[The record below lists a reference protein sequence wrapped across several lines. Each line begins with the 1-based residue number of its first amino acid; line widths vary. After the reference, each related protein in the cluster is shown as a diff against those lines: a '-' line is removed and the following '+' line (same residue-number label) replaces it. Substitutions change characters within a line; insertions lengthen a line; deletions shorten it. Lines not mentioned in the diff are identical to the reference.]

1 MTLGHLYG
9 ASDPPLSFPPMSEL
23 VAGIRR
29 ARTSDAS
36 ALSAIHDAAWAEAY
50 RGIIPAI
57 ALERAIARRG
67 PRWWLSAVRRG
78 RPLAVFEL
86 GDRVVGYAS
95 YGRCRDGRLPAQG
108 EIDELYFT
116 PECQGLGFGTRLF
129 RAVRND
135 LSDQGAKR
143 VVVWALAENER
154 ACAFYERMGGAVM
167 AETQDRFGGVKLRKV
182 GFLFA

>member
-1 MTLGHLYG
+1 M
-9 ASDPPLSFPPMSEL
+9 PPLSCECMSDL
-23 VAGIRR
+23 VTGIRR
-29 ARTSDAS
+29 AKSSDAP
-36 ALSAIHDAAWAEAY
+36 ALSAVYDAAWAEAY

-67 PRWWLSAVRRG
+67 PRWWSAALGRG
-78 RPLAVFEL
+78 RQIAVFDI
-86 GDRVVGYAS
+86 GDRLAGYAS

-108 EIDELYFT
+108 EIDELYFA

-135 LSDQGAKR
+135 LYDQGAKR

-154 ACAFYERMGGAVM
+154 ACAFYERVGGKVM
-167 AETQDRFGGVKLRKV
+167 AETTERFGGVKLRKI
-182 GFLFA
+182 GFLFETR